1 MYCRIRHGYAHVVNN
16 VYLGWRDYAIGG
28 SMGPSVKSE
37 GNLFVASGTAE
48 NRKVFQSQPF
58 IIWVVSFLLFAALVT
73 LYCNLCR

>member
-1 MYCRIRHGYAHVVNN
+1 
-16 VYLGWRDYAIGG
+16 
-28 SMGPSVKSE
+28 MGPSVKSE

-58 IIWVVSFLLFAALVT
+58 ISCVVSFLLFAALVT